1 MNLVNLENFA
11 VNKLIEE
18 EGDFAQLTFDKSAT
32 QFALTG
38 TTSAENDL
46 VKIII
51 YTISLKIRKLFS
63 IKNQQKCRKIG

>member
-1 MNLVNLENFA
+1 L
-11 VNKLIEE
+11 EE

-46 VKIII
+46 VKD
-51 YTISLKIRKLFS
+51 YNLYYFSKNKNAFS